1 MPTKT
6 IKIYVSIAIIVLLA
20 SCIRNTIEEGQPNKI
35 PTSTQVT
42 ETEPVSVVSLAQTSV
57 SDVNYLRECKT
68 INPTKLTEQIPYENI
83 WPGETKESELESL
96 LGTPDKIFT
105 LKGITNL
112 VYDDT
117 GLLIENGIV
126 TDVRTPIDEKSE
138 LTLERLVLT
147 YGCPDI
153 VFAVNTTEDQIGYTS
168 TLFIYHNIGVEIRF
182 FNYPSDLADIPTSI
196 SYSRPMDLQEYLQEN
211 GWTVMSVQSGKP
223 IEWSD
228 AVK

>member
-96 LGTPDKIFT
+96 LGTPDETFT
-105 LKGITNL
+105 IKGVTNW
-112 VYDDT
+112 VYGDM
-117 GLLIENGIV
+117 GLFIEKGIV
-126 TDVRTPIDEKSE
+126 TDVLAPVDNESR
-138 LTLERLVLT
+138 LTLEQLILT

-153 VFAVNTTEDQIGYTS
+153 VFAVNTTEDQIGYTG
-168 TLFIYHNIGVEIRF
+168 TRLTYHNIGVVIQF
-182 FNYPSDLADIPTSI
+182 SNLPVSLTDIPVYI
-196 SYSRPMDLQEYLQEN
+196 QYFQPMGLQEYLEKSGGTTMGLQF
-211 GWTVMSVQSGKP
+211 GKP
-223 IEWSD
+223 IEWSE